1 MGLVARHATA
11 LLGSVALGVLSAGAA
26 HAQALNPNTKHV
38 TLLERLV
45 IGSGQ
50 AKVAI
55 DTPQSVSVVDQK
67 DIDDKQATTTGELF
81 ASVPGVTMVGSDRA
95 FGEAFNIRGIG
106 TTDNSA
112 DGSRIIVTVDGA
124 PKFNEQYRMG
134 SFFSDPELYK
144 KVEVLRGPA
153 SSTLYGS
160 GALGGV
166 VNFVTKDASDFIKD
180 GSTGAA
186 RVKSSYS
193 SNGNGVL
200 VSGLLAHRI
209 NDTFEVLATGNF
221 RRADDFTQGSGTVL
235 DGSRYNTL
243 SGLLKGTA
251 RFGDND
257 EQVVRASYQRWN
269 STGDDIP
276 YAQTGTSTTF
286 GSVDRNVIDDTFV
299 LNYENPDSDN
309 PWVDVKVAL
318 TYSNT
323 ANSQSGYTNTGGT
336 PLPAP
341 GDTGNTAILHDTDY
355 AYTTWQ
361 LKADNTIEASGEDW
375 TNFLTVGLQLSTQD
389 RSAGR
394 PSGAA
399 PLTAH
404 PEGNEKK
411 VGIFAQDEFTWDDR
425 VTITPGIRIDYHD
438 MTPAAGIA
446 GATPR
451 SGFAMSPKVAALY
464 KLNENLNV
472 FGSLAHTERYPTLD
486 ELFSR
491 RDAAGFLTARTVSL
505 NLRPEQSNNFE
516 FGVGTT
522 AYDVAGLTNTVSA
535 KAMVFYNDVTDMIAS
550 GTVTNGPYYVNINKA
565 RLYGFELEGSY
576 ESDTFYARLAYSM
589 TNGENALT
597 GAPLTTVAQDKV
609 VLTVG
614 ARDLERELDY
624 GARITAAALGDYILP
639 TMQNGQVT
647 ADGPADPWAT
657 VDLYANWRPT
667 VGPLAGT
674 EVLFGVDNVFDA
686 DYRENLSGD
695 RSKGRTFK
703 LTLAKQF
710 DY

>member
-1 MGLVARHATA
+1 MGLVTRLATV
-11 LLGSVALGVLSAGAA
+11 LLGSVALSGLSVGLAA
-26 HAQALNPNTKHV
+26 AQNQNTKNV

-45 IGSGQ
+45 IGSGA

-55 DTPQSVSVVDQK
+55 DTPQAVTVVDQK
-67 DIDDKQATTTGELF
+67 DIDDKQASTTGEIF
-81 ASVPGVTMVGSDRA
+81 ASVPGVMIVGSDRVL
-95 FGEAFNIRGIG
+95 GEAFNIRGIG
-106 TTDNSA
+106 TTENSA
-112 DGSRIIVTVDGA
+112 DGSRIVVTVDGA

-180 GSTGAA
+180 GQTGAA
-186 RVKSSYS
+186 RLKTSYS

-200 VSGLLAHRI
+200 VSGLVAHRI
-209 NDTFEVLATGNF
+209 NETFEVLATGSY
-221 RRADDFTQGSGTVL
+221 RRADDFTLGSGTVL

-243 SGLLKGTA
+243 SGLVKGTA
-251 RFGDND
+251 RFGDNN

-269 STGDDIP
+269 SAGNDMP
-276 YAQTGTSTTF
+276 YAQTSTQATF
-286 GSVDRNVIDDTFV
+286 GKVDRNVVDDTFV
-299 LNYENPDSDN
+299 LTYENPDSDN

-323 ANSQSGYTNTGGT
+323 ANSQSGYTNGGT
-336 PLPAP
+336 AQPALNNA
-341 GDTGNTAILHDTDY
+341 GNTAILNDTDY

-375 TNFLTVGLQLSTQD
+375 TNLFTVGVQLSNQD
-389 RSAGR
+389 RKAGR
-394 PSGAA
+394 PSGA
-399 PLTAH
+399 TALLSH

-411 VGIFAQDEFTWDDR
+411 VGLFAQDEYTWDDR
-425 VTITPGIRIDYHD
+425 VTLTPGIRIDYHD
-438 MTPAAGIA
+438 MTPAAGIV

-451 SGFAMSPKVAALY
+451 SGVALSPKLAALY
-464 KLNENLNV
+464 KLSDGINV
-472 FGSLAHTERYPTLD
+472 FGSVAHTERFPTLD
-486 ELFSR
+486 ELFSSR
-491 RDAAGFLTARTVSL
+491 IAEGQITARGLSL
-505 NLRPEQSNNFE
+505 NLKPESSNNFE

-522 AYDVAGLTNTVSA
+522 AYDVAGLTNSVAA
-535 KAMVFYNDVTDMIAS
+535 KATVFYHDVTDMIIS
-550 GTVTNGPYYVNINKA
+550 GTVANGPSYVNVGKA

-576 ESDTFYARLAYSM
+576 ESDTLYARLAYSM
-589 TNGENALT
+589 TNGENVLT
-597 GAPLTTVAQDKV
+597 GAALSTVAQDKV

-614 ARDLERELDY
+614 ARDLEHEIDY
-624 GARITAAALGDYILP
+624 GTRITAAAVGDYINP
-639 TMQNGQVT
+639 IVSQGQTV
-647 ADGPADPWAT
+647 ADGTAEAWAT

-667 VGPLAGT
+667 SGPLAGT
-674 EVLFGVDNVFDA
+674 EVLFGIDNVFNA
-686 DYRENLSGD
+686 NYRENLSND